1 MTEIEPMDTSAQ
13 QHTLETKLTAQTG
26 YKEIILVENLQSA
39 FFIALSTLPKEKSLL
54 CSPNAPL
61 ELFFALPQ
69 LHINAQY
76 CDLKLDGTIESRF
89 LERSLNDNSG
99 AIMLSHHYGISSD
112 AEKVKILCHQK
123 ELTFIEDASQ
133 SFYNRSKSSAS
144 IVIFTLDA
152 LIDPDLAEGAF
163 LATDD
168 LELACTLRSL
178 VAGGYQQTKLWN
190 YDLLTPQPKRH
201 LNKILIDHALKKVD
215 VLQADAQ
222 KIALLQQLYLKELQS
237 NKLIELPEKEKL
249 TPYPL
254 FPIALVPALF
264 CPKEGIYEALHEAGI
279 SVQVGNKPIYKT
291 TAFKDDT
298 LSMFG
303 AEEIFKAQLLLPC
316 HATLEETEVRYV
328 VKTLQNILET
338 YGYRG
343 CSF

>member
-1 MTEIEPMDTSAQ
+1 MILAN
-13 QHTLETKLTAQTG
+13 QHILETKLSRQTG
-26 YKEIILVENLQSA
+26 YKEIILVESLQSA
-39 FFIALSTLPKEKSLL
+39 FYIALSTLPKKKSLL

-61 ELFFALPQ
+61 ELFFALHQ
-69 LHINAQY
+69 LHINTEY

-89 LERSLNDNSG
+89 LERSLNDKSG

-112 AEKVKILCHQK
+112 VEKVKILCPQK
-123 ELTFIEDASQ
+123 ELIFLEDASQ
-133 SFYNRSKSSAS
+133 SFYNRNKSGAS
-144 IVIFTLDA
+144 IVIFTLNT

-168 LELACTLRSL
+168 PELACTLRAL
-178 VAGGYQQTKLWN
+178 VTGGYQQTKLWN

-279 SVQVGNKPIYKT
+279 AVQVGNKPIYKT

-316 HATLEETEVRYV
+316 HRELKEEDVHFIIE
-328 VKTLQNILET
+328 TLQNILET
-338 YGYRG
+338 YSYRG